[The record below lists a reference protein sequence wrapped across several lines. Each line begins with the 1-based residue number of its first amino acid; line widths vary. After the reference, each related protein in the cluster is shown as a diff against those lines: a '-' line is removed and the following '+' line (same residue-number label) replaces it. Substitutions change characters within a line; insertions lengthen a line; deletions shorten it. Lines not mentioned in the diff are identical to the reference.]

1 MTSVLEK
8 HLAQA
13 IDKRVV
19 VFKRRIQ
26 DGSILQDEM
35 QLRAVAYL
43 ISEIVQPCCCML
55 CHKDKLAAMLVL
67 TETCKGQQEVITKL
81 AGLVYDDLARCNG
94 LG

>member
-1 MTSVLEK
+1 MAGVLEK

-13 IDKRVV
+13 IDKRIA
-19 VFKRRIQ
+19 VFQSRMA

-55 CHKDKLAAMLVL
+55 CNKAKLQELLCLTQACGGHKVL
-67 TETCKGQQEVITKL
+67 IEKL

>member
-1 MTSVLEK
+1 MAGVLEK

-13 IDKRVV
+13 IDKRVT
-19 VFKRRIQ
+19 VFKGRIQ

-55 CHKDKLAAMLVL
+55 CHKDKLAEMLAL
-67 TETCKGQQEVITKL
+67 TEACQGQLEVIEKL

>member
-1 MTSVLEK
+1 MPGILEK

-19 VFKRRIQ
+19 VFKGRIQ

-55 CHKDKLAAMLVL
+55 CHKDKLQALLEL
-67 TETCKGQQEVITKL
+67 TETCKGNKEAVERL
-81 AGLVYDDLARCNG
+81 AVLVYDDLARCNG

>member
-1 MTSVLEK
+1 MPGVLEK

-13 IDKRVV
+13 IDKRVA
-19 VFKRRIQ
+19 VFKNDIK
-26 DGSILQDEM
+26 DEM

-55 CHKDKLAAMLVL
+55 CNKQKLNEMLAL
-67 TETCKGQQEVITKL
+67 TEICADKPELTEKI
-81 AGLVYDDLARCNG
+81 ASLVYDDLARCNG

>member
-1 MTSVLEK
+1 MTGVLEK

-19 VFKRRIQ
+19 VFKSRIK

-55 CHKDKLAAMLVL
+55 CHKDKLAAMLAL
-67 TETCKGQQEVITKL
+67 TETCKGQQVVITKL